1 MSQSQQLYRVKL
13 INRFGRWILR
23 PIGRLIYRLF
33 ARPTVY
39 GLENV
44 PQNGPYIIAIN
55 HISIFEPPFVIP
67 FWPSPP
73 EPLGAAEV
81 WREPDKALLA
91 KFYGGIPIDRDSYD
105 RQALENV
112 VTAIQ
117 GGARVLIAPEG
128 RLSRV
133 PGLRRAKL
141 GIAYLAE
148 RTNATIVPVGISGA
162 TQDFLKKVLKGER
175 PPISMHIGRPF
186 KLPPIS
192 GLMGSRKDVF
202 QQNADRVMARIAVL
216 LPEEYRGFYADYS
229 AYL

>member
-1 MSQSQQLYRVKL
+1 MGNEHVYRVKA
-13 INRFGRWILR
+13 INQFGRWLLR
-23 PIGRLIYRLF
+23 PVGRLIYHLF
-33 ARPTVY
+33 SRPSIS

-44 PQNGPYIIAIN
+44 PKNGPYIIAIN

-67 FWPSPP
+67 FWPVAP

-91 KFYGGIPIDRDSYD
+91 KFYGGIPIDRDNYD
-105 RQALENV
+105 REALEKV
-112 VTAIQ
+112 VVAIH

-148 RTNATIVPVGISGA
+148 RTQAAIVPVGICGA
-162 TQDFLKKVLKGER
+162 TQDFLTRVLKGQR
-175 PPISMHIGRPF
+175 PPIHMNIGQPF
-186 KLPPIS
+186 TLPPVKS
-192 GLMGSRKDVF
+192 LAGSRKEIY
-202 QQNADRVMARIAVL
+202 QQNADRVMANIAAL
-216 LPEEYRGFYADYS
+216 LPVEYQGFYTDFS

>member
-1 MSQSQQLYRVKL
+1 MAIEQGYKVKR
-13 INRFGRWILR
+13 INQFGRWLLR
-23 PIGRLIYRLF
+23 PIGRMIYRIF
-33 ARPTVY
+33 ARPSVC

-44 PQNGPYIIAIN
+44 PPQGPYIIAIN

-67 FWPSPP
+67 FWPSAP

-91 KFYGGIPIDRDSYD
+91 KFYGGIPIDRDNYD
-105 RQALENV
+105 REALEKV
-112 VTAIQ
+112 VNAIN

-133 PGLRRAKL
+133 LGLRRAKL

-148 RTNATIVPVGISGA
+148 RTNVTIVPVGICGA
-162 TQDFLKKVLKGER
+162 TQDFLSKVLAGKR
-175 PPISMHIGRPF
+175 PPISMTIGVPF
-186 KLPPIS
+186 VLPSIS
-192 GLMGSRKDVF
+192 SMGGSRKDVY
-202 QQNADRVMARIAVL
+202 QRNADRVMARISGL
-216 LPEEYRGFYADYS
+216 LPVEYRGFYTDYS